1 MKNVALA
8 SLVIVCIGILTAV
21 PASVSYAGSIDTA
34 KNESVAEVTTNIIN
48 LNTASKEE
56 LVQISGIGPILA
68 DRILAYRSENGPF
81 ANLEDVMLVKGVG
94 EAKFKKIESMI
105 TI

>member
-1 MKNVALA
+1 MRQAILA
-8 SLVIVCIGILTAV
+8 SIVLACIGIFTAM
-21 PASVSYAGSIDTA
+21 PAGVSCAGVFDDANDTA
-34 KNESVAEVTTNIIN
+34 QSEDMQSIVN
-48 LNTASKEE
+48 LNTASKED

-68 DRILAYRSENGPF
+68 DRIIAYRSENGPF
-81 ANLEDVMLVKGVG
+81 ASVEDIMSVKGVG